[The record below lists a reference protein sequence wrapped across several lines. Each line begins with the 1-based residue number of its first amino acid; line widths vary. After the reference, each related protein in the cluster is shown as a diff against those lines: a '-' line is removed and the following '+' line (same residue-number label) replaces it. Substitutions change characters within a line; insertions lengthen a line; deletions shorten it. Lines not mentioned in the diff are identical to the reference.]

1 MDFSSVFD
9 ISAAGMN
16 LERMRLEVTAAN
28 LANAQTTSAGG
39 NAYRPLRVVARATA
53 MDSFD
58 MNLASALPRPVDVS
72 VAESTTA
79 PRLVFDPGHPDADAR
94 GFVAYPDVSPV
105 YEMVRLVEIGRA
117 CPPRRMRSPCPRARR
132 RERFRLGSMSRYA
145 RPITTSPRPTMRCGA
160 WRS

>member
-9 ISAAGMN
+9 ISSAGMN
-16 LERMRLEVTAAN
+16 LERLRLEVTAAN

-39 NAYRPLRVVARATA
+39 NAYPPLRVVARATA

-79 PRLVFDPGHPDADAR
+79 PRVVFDPRHPAADAR
-94 GFVAYPDVSPV
+94 AFPAYPYGSPDPQR
-105 YEMVRLVEIGRA
+105 VRL
-117 CPPRRMRSPCPRARR
+117 
-132 RERFRLGSMSRYA
+132 
-145 RPITTSPRPTMRCGA
+145 
-160 WRS
+160 